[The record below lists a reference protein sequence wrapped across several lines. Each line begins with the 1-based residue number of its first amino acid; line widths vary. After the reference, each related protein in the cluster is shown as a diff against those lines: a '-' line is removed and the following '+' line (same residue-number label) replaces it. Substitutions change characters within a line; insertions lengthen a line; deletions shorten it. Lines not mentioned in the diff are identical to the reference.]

1 MNPQDPSAPSG
12 QPVYQLPQAQSSGGG
27 VKTAILFGC
36 VAALIGAN
44 IYLYTQ
50 INNLRGDMDKMQTAM
65 IAEVGKAKDASS
77 LHAATAQRNLE
88 TMKEELEAARRQ
100 ASMAVG
106 QAKVDAIKNAE
117 DLARKLEQQ
126 QKAVEQSL
134 RTEVSKVEEK
144 ATAANTKIEGVS
156 KDVGDVKTDLSATKS
171 ELDKTISDL
180 KSARGDMG
188 VQSGLIATNARE
200 LAALKALG
208 ERNYFDIN
216 LGKTKQPQRIGDI
229 LVQLKKVDQKKNKYT
244 IDIVADD
251 KKVEKKDKG
260 VNEPV
265 QFYTSKAR
273 QPYEIVI
280 NEVGKDLI
288 VGYLATPKVQS
299 VRN

>member
-1 MNPQDPSAPSG
+1 MNPNDPSAPAG

-27 VKTAILFGC
+27 IKTAILFGC

-50 INNLRGDMDKMQTAM
+50 INGLRAEMDKMQTSM
-65 IAEVGKAKDASS
+65 IAEVDKAKDASS
-77 LHAATAQRNLE
+77 IQAAAAQRNIE

-106 QAKVDAIKNAE
+106 QAKIDAMKNAE
-117 DLARKLEQQ
+117 DLARKLDQQ
-126 QKAVEQSL
+126 QKAVEQKL
-134 RTEVSKVEEK
+134 RTEVSRVDEK
-144 ATAANTKIEGVS
+144 ATAATTKLGEVS

-171 ELDKTISDL
+171 ELDKTIAELRST
-180 KSARGDMG
+180 RGDLG
-188 VQSGLIATNARE
+188 VQSGLIATNAKE

-229 LVQLKKVDQKKNKYT
+229 LVQLKKADQKKNRYT
-244 IDIVADD
+244 VDIVADD
-251 KKVEKKDKG
+251 KKVEKKDKS

-273 QPYEIVI
+273 QPYEIVV
-280 NEVGKDLI
+280 NEVRKDHI
-288 VGYLATPKVQS
+288 VGYLTTPKVT
-299 VRN
+299 R

>member
-1 MNPQDPSAPSG
+1 MNPHDPSAPMG
-12 QPVYQLPQAQSSGGG
+12 QPTYQLPQAQPSGRGG
-27 VKTAILFGC
+27 IVTAILVGC
-36 VAALIGAN
+36 VLALIGAN
-44 IYLYTQ
+44 IFLYTQ
-50 INNLRGDMDKMQTAM
+50 INGLRTDMDKMQSSI

-77 LHAATAQRNLE
+77 IQAATAQRNLDS
-88 TMKEELEAARRQ
+88 MKEELEAARRQ

-106 QAKVDAIKNAE
+106 QAKVDAMKNAE

-144 ATAANTKIEGVS
+144 ATAANTKIGEVS
-156 KDVGDVKTDLSATKS
+156 KDVGDVKTDLTNTKS

-180 KSARGDMG
+180 KSTRGDMG

-229 LVQLKKVDQKKNKYT
+229 LVHLKKADMKKNRYT
-244 IDIVADD
+244 VDIVADD

-273 QPYEIVI
+273 QPYEIVV
-280 NEVGKDLI
+280 NEVRKDMI
-288 VGYLATPKVQS
+288 VGYLSTPKVT
-299 VRN
+299 R